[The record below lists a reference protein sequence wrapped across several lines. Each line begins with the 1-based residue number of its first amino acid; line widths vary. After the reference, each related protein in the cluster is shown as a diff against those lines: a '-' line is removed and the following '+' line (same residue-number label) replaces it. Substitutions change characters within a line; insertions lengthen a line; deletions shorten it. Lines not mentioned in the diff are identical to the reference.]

1 MFVTNYRLNMIE
13 NRIDDTIKML
23 QIALEK
29 CNAVNFSNDA
39 EYNVTPSYVL
49 GWNKSTLQNALFD
62 LKRTRNLITEA
73 I

>member
-1 MFVTNYRLNMIE
+1 MTNYRLNIIE

-29 CNAVNFSNDA
+29 CNDVNFYDDA
-39 EYNVTPSYVL
+39 EYNTTPAYVL

-62 LKRTRNLITEA
+62 LKYTRNLITEA